1 LARQVIAFGWSAPS
15 ERWGRISVA
24 ILGSR
29 WLQAASIDPQTL
41 TLGNDDGQET
51 PVAQKKKF
59 TPAATLTDV
68 NRDGRSDLVAEFEE
82 SKLMANGDLAPGAVT
97 VVLLGRFRNG
107 KQLRGASVL
116 QANL

>member
-1 LARQVIAFGWSAPS
+1 LVRQVIAFGWSAPS

-29 WLQAASIDPQTL
+29 W
-41 TLGNDDGQET
+41 
-51 PVAQKKKF
+51 
-59 TPAATLTDV
+59 
-68 NRDGRSDLVAEFEE
+68 
-82 SKLMANGDLAPGAVT
+82 AVT